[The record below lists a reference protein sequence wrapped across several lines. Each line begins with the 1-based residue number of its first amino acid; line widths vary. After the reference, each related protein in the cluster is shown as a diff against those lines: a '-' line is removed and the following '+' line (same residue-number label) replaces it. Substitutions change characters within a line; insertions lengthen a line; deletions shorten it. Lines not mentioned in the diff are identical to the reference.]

1 MSTREIMEA
10 AMVAKGLDSANA
22 RAQEMMRKTAL
33 AMLNRL
39 DAVERIEISGNAAAW
54 QMMD

>member
-1 MSTREIMEA
+1 MEA

-22 RAQEMMRKTAL
+22 RAQEMMRKTVL